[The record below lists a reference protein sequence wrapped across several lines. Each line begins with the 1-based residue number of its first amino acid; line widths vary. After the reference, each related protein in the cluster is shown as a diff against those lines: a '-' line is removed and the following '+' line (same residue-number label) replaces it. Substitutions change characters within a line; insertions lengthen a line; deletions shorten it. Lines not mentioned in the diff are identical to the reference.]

1 MALLTCLM
9 LIAAIAINRDHRIAG
24 YDLTK
29 RHNLVE
35 SDTMVVLSDGTMVVN
50 TADLGKDIEGY
61 GGRVPLKIY
70 LKDGKVDRIE
80 AEPNAETP
88 DFFNKAKVVLIK
100 WQGKTP
106 EEGAAMKVDAVSG
119 ATYSSTAIIGNVR
132 RGLAYAADK
141 GDAISG
147 GTTSG
152 LLVKNI
158 VLLVVVLAGAIVPL
172 FKKGKGWH
180 VAQMVLNVV
189 VTGLWCGTF
198 LSYSRLIYFASSG
211 FSLMVPLASIVML
224 IAAFVYPLFGRKS
237 YYCSHLCPLGSA
249 QELAGMACRRK
260 IKMSRG
266 LVKALETFR
275 IILWGV
281 LTVLVLVG
289 VWTAWTDYELFA
301 AFVFRSASVGI
312 LIAAAAF
319 LLLSVVVPRPYCR
332 FVCPTGTL
340 FKVAQNSK

>member
-9 LIAAIAINRDHRIAG
+9 MLAAMAINRDHRIAG
-24 YDLTK
+24 HDLAES
-29 RHNLVE
+29 RESVE
-35 SDTMVVLSDGTMVVN
+35 SDTMVAMDDGTVVIN
-50 TADLGKDIEGY
+50 TAELGKDIEGY

-70 LKDGKVDRIE
+70 LKDGKVERIE

-88 DFFNKAKVVLIK
+88 DFFNKAKAVLNK
-100 WQGKTP
+100 WVGKTP
-106 EEGAAMKVDAVSG
+106 EEGAAMEVDAVSG
-119 ATYSSTAIIGNVR
+119 ATYSSTAIIGNVKS
-132 RGLAYAADK
+132 GLAFAADK
-141 GDAISG
+141 GDAISDG
-147 GTTSG
+147 VPSD
-152 LLVKNI
+152 LSVKNI
-158 VLLVVVLAGAIVPL
+158 VLLVVVLSGAIVPL

-211 FSLMVPLASIVML
+211 FSLTVSLASIVML
-224 IAAFVYPLFGRKS
+224 ITAFIYPLFGRKS

-249 QELAGMACRRK
+249 QGLAGMAWRRK
-260 IKMSRG
+260 IKMSHG

-275 IILWGV
+275 SILWGV

-312 LIAAAAF
+312 LIAAVAF